1 MRVSLNS
8 LSNKKMDIY
17 HFLLFY
23 YKRTAHRTKK
33 NNRKQYPKVKQ
44 PRKIKLVNV
53 NTTVGGHLGPF
64 PLLLGGGHLG
74 P

>member
-1 MRVSLNS
+1 
-8 LSNKKMDIY
+8 MDIY

-23 YKRTAHRTKK
+23 YKRTAHKTKQK

-53 NTTVGGHLGPF
+53 NTTVGGHIGPF
-64 PLLLGGGHLG
+64 PLLLGDGHLG